1 MLLRHLSFLCS
12 GMYSLVQ
19 PAMAFIKSNDDLKIA
34 KAIKYSLQNEST
46 EAYYADSVQDAL
58 SLSRIYAGAW

>member
-1 MLLRHLSFLCS
+1 MNSEEHPYLEKKRAHGHEKRVLIL
-12 GMYSLVQ
+12 
-19 PAMAFIKSNDDLKIA
+19 NDDLKIA

-58 SLSRIYAGAW
+58 FLSCIYAGAW